1 MEAGV
6 AVGRG
11 SDMPERRLGGR
22 FDGVDSLFESLGSG
36 GGARGRLAAD
46 RRIVE
51 RMRLAGIGAALMRCR
66 SGCRR
71 WRGSEAAVRA

>member
-1 MEAGV
+1 M

-51 RMRLAGIGAALMRCR
+51 QMRLAGIGGTLMRCR
-66 SGCRR
+66 SGCGRS
-71 WRGSEAAVRA
+71 GSAEVSARA